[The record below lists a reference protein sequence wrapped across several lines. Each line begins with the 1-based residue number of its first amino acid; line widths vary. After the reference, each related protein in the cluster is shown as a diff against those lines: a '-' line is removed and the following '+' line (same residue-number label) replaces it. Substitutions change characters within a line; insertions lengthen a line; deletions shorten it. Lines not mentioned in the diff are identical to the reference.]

1 MAKNIFGMIMAAL
14 LLGGCAT
21 FKAQNCSEN
30 AGYQKGVNDAKA
42 GRLMNLQN
50 YSIIC
55 DKESRELAEKG
66 YKEGYQAGSDKGGA
80 QLNVTL
86 KGGALTLVG
95 AYSCQ
100 AAYKMHDFSADAS
113 TEAEARSK
121 ALAKCRAK
129 YPQCGDMDVT
139 CTRN

>member
-1 MAKNIFGMIMAAL
+1 MAKNIFGIMIAAL
-14 LLGGCAT
+14 ILGGCAT

-55 DKESRELAEKG
+55 GKESRALAEKG
-66 YKEGYQAGSDKGGA
+66 YKDGYQAGSDKGGA

-86 KGGALTLVG
+86 KGGKLGLTG

-100 AAYKMHDFSADAS
+100 AAFKLHDFTADAA

-121 ALAKCRAK
+121 ALEKCRAK
-129 YPQCGDMDVT
+129 YPECGDTAVT
-139 CTRN
+139 CAKN